1 MFQNLTWGDPY
12 DTDKAINIML
22 EIDLNEMWDD
32 VGSSN
37 KKSRARLNNA
47 NRQKVSAPKFK
58 TKLARPAKRIDIG
71 DTVLTEAKSMEEL
84 VEPIETNDY
93 SFNPDEFEKVKTVE
107 ELLGIEPIA
116 EPVIDKEFSDETDT
130 SETSEETE
138 DEVVEE
144 TEELAPKSK
153 CTDIELA
160 VAVINGSNTEL
171 TEEDFDESV
180 WQEANDFYL
189 DEKVDYK
196 EEVSPEGE
204 TVMIMSGER
213 FATYMTNRANTIS
226 SWNNNTEEMAPIPMF
241 SPRMNILLDVI
252 IENQLEFHDRYKR
265 HYAEDESYKKCLNCR
280 ELMQTGI
287 DADDLTDKALA
298 RALYMTIK
306 HSSINTKICNKY
318 SKLAGL
324 DISKTYEQMRKQHID
339 ELLTRDDLIEILAEL
354 DEYDIYGELIGLA
367 A

>member
-71 DTVLTEAKSMEEL
+71 DTILTEAKSMEEL

-107 ELLGIEPIA
+107 ELFNI
-116 EPVIDKEFSDETDT
+116 EPVIDEEFSDETDT
-130 SETSEETE
+130 SEASEETE
-138 DEVVEE
+138 D
-144 TEELAPKSK
+144 LAPKSK
-153 CTDIELA
+153 CTDLELA

-171 TEEDFDESV
+171 TEEDFDEAV
-180 WQEANDFYL
+180 WQEANDFCF

-204 TVMIMSGER
+204 TVMIMSKER
-213 FATYMTNRANTIS
+213 CAAYLTNRANTIS
-226 SWNNNTEEMAPIPMF
+226 SWNNDTKEIAPIPMF

-306 HSSINTKICNKY
+306 HSSINTKICNRY

-324 DISKTYEQMRKQHID
+324 DISKTYEQMRDEMCD

>member
-1 MFQNLTWGDPY
+1 MFQDLTQGALY
-12 DTDKAINIML
+12 DTDKAMEVMEQISLMEML
-22 EIDLNEMWDD
+22 DY

-58 TKLARPAKRIDIG
+58 TKLARPAKRIDVG
-71 DTVLTEAKSMEEL
+71 DAVLTEAKSMEEL

-116 EPVIDKEFSDETDT
+116 EPVIDEDFSDET
-130 SETSEETE
+130 
-138 DEVVEE
+138 EVVEE
-144 TEELAPKSK
+144 TEDLAPKSK

-204 TVMIMSGER
+204 TVMIMSKEK

-226 SWNNNTEEMAPIPMF
+226 SWNNNTEEIAPIPMF

-306 HSSINTKICNKY
+306 HSSINTKICNEY
-318 SKLAGL
+318 SELTGL

-354 DEYDIYGELIGLA
+354 DEYDIYGELIGLTA
-367 A
+367 